1 MNRTGAMRRS
11 YEGPALFSA
20 GFRPFFLGGALYA
33 GLAVPAWLL
42 LLRGSLAAGPLLDPL
57 SWHAHEMVFGYL
69 AAIIGGFLLTAIPNW
84 TGRLPVMGAPLAF
97 LAALWLAGRLGTAT
111 LLAGLLSPVQAAVLD
126 LAYPFALTAVAFREV
141 ASGRNWRNLP
151 VVCLVGTFAAA
162 DLLFHLANVRDLFD
176 PMLAI
181 RAALGVTAML
191 ISLIGGRI
199 TPSFTRNWLAKNG
212 ADRFPAPF
220 DRVDKAALVL
230 TGVALVGWLLTPTG
244 TVAGA
249 LLLLAAMLQAV
260 RLGRWCGHRTV
271 REPLVLILHV
281 GYGWLVVALFA
292 MAAAAFAPAAF
303 DPRAALHALTAGA
316 IGTMTMAVMTR
327 ATLGH
332 TGRALVADRGTQ
344 VIYLLV
350 NAGALLRVAAPC
362 LPVDYIAVVSLSGIL
377 WSASFLFFAIRYGA
391 YLVAPRR

>member
-1 MNRTGAMRRS
+1 MNRTGAMRRG

-20 GFRPFFLGGALYA
+20 SFRPFFLGGALYA

-42 LLRGSLAAGPLLDPL
+42 LLRGDLAAGPLLDPL
-57 SWHAHEMVFGYL
+57 SWHAHEMAFGYL

-97 LAALWLAGRLGTAT
+97 LASLWLAGRLGTAL

-126 LAYPFALTAVAFREV
+126 LAYPCLLAAVAFREV
-141 ASGRNWRNLP
+141 AAGRNWRNLP
-151 VVCLVGTFAAA
+151 VVGLVGTFAAA
-162 DLLFHLANVRDLFD
+162 DFFFHLAVARDLFD

-181 RAALGVTAML
+181 RVALGVTAML

-212 ADRFPAPF
+212 TERFPAPF
-220 DRVDKAALVL
+220 GRVDKAALVL
-230 TGVALVGWLLTPTG
+230 TGLALVGWLLTPTG

-292 MAAAAFAPAAF
+292 MAAAAFAPMAF

-332 TGRALVADRGTQ
+332 TGRTLVADRGTQ
-344 VIYLLV
+344 IVYLLI
-350 NAGALLRVAAPC
+350 NAGALLRVAAPY
-362 LPVDYIAVVSLSGIL
+362 LPVNYIAAVSLSGIL
-377 WSASFLFFAIRYGA
+377 WSAGFLFFAIRYGA
-391 YLVAPRR
+391 YLVAPQR